1 MIMLMIIRLMLI
13 VFIIDIGELRNS
25 MVISIMVVVLIVDYS
40 V

>member
-1 MIMLMIIRLMLI
+1 MLMIIRLMLI
-13 VFIIDIGELRNS
+13 IFIIDIGELRNS